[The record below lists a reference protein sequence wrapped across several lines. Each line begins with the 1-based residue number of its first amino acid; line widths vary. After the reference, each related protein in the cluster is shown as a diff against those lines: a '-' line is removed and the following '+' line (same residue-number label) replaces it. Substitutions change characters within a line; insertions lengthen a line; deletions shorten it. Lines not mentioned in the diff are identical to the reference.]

1 MHSYYF
7 YVSDNFLLRQ
17 YYKRNK
23 KMYPNIPEKLTN
35 RCILNCDYVS
45 KVRNRHNTQAHVTI

>member
-1 MHSYYF
+1 MLDINIKKMTTMHSYYF

-23 KMYPNIPEKLTN
+23 KKYIQTSQK
-35 RCILNCDYVS
+35 NCRTY
-45 KVRNRHNTQAHVTI
+45 AF

>member
-1 MHSYYF
+1 MLDINIKKMTTMHSYYF

-23 KMYPNIPEKLTN
+23 KN
-35 RCILNCDYVS
+35 VS
-45 KVRNRHNTQAHVTI
+45 KHPRKIDEQMHFEL

>member
-1 MHSYYF
+1 MLDINIKKMTTMHSYYF

-23 KMYPNIPEKLTN
+23 KK
-35 RCILNCDYVS
+35 CIQTSQKN
-45 KVRNRHNTQAHVTI
+45 